1 MRTLYARV
9 AGDEP
14 GTVVVEPVPA
24 IQEAAS
30 GGEPTRYVYVYRADP
45 EASKPGEV
53 IGPYE
58 TLDEA
63 LEGAQDRFGEKLD
76 AFQAVPIGV
85 DPWQYADSRKVAA
98 EGPEVS

>member
-9 AGDEP
+9 AGEEP

-24 IQEAAS
+24 IEEAGS

-58 TLDEA
+58 TLDQA

-76 AFQAVPIGV
+76 AFHTVPIGV
-85 DPWQYADSRKVAA
+85 DPWQYADTGKVPPK
-98 EGPEVS
+98 GPEGS